1 MIAALGLG
9 LVGLALWQ
17 GVPGPDAN
25 EGGSAPGAAAAPA
38 PAAAPPATAQQPTE
52 EIAPT
57 FLRRF
62 ADLAGGHSRK
72 VACSS
77 DGRLIAIANGNPTVT
92 IETNTTTSV
101 GDWKPSVDLLDA
113 ETGKTTFSLPLT
125 TDEEDAVL
133 AATQRVSHVEASAL
147 AFSPDGNVVA
157 VGTSIGQVKLFD
169 ARTGELLRS
178 LDDEEAK
185 LADAETPAEWKTLRR
200 AMGSVASLAFSPD
213 GSSLAACGGAFADF
227 AEGFSRVSRMGFRR
241 TGPGR
246 LKMWEVETGTLQH
259 DLVGHNDQ
267 AYAVAFSPDGNLL
280 ASAGRW
286 NEEIDRFGNG
296 VLIWNARTGEQ
307 IHRLIRTNADAGA
320 RAIAF
325 SPDSKLLAMGTQR
338 FGDDEPEMP
347 STGGVSLIHVMSGV
361 EEWLVTVPGWAKPL
375 AFSSDGRSLAVLCG
389 GRSIRFL
396 DVRTGAMKHE
406 IQPDGS
412 QQDVSWDDF
421 ALAPQ
426 GGLLA
431 IGEVEKQKGS
441 VAVWS
446 TRAPGQSNADASEPI
461 KNFTTEVRVS
471 TIACSGD
478 GTLLAVANGSPT
490 LTLQQDGSS
499 RPDGAWKP
507 LVDVLDAA
515 TGKRF
520 ASLTLTTAEED
531 AALAATERV
540 THLEVT
546 ALALSPDGGLVAV
559 GTSIGQIKL
568 FNARTGEL
576 VCSLDDEAA
585 KLAVEETP
593 ENWKTLRR
601 AMGSVASLE
610 FSPDGALLAA
620 CGHSFADFA
629 PVFDGVG
636 RLGEQ
641 ATGPGRLKVWE
652 VGTWALKHDLAG
664 HSHAH
669 AVAFS
674 PDGSLLASAGQ
685 WLTDREAGAGA
696 ILWNPQDGTQERTI
710 STEANGGA
718 HAVAFSPDGALLVI
732 HARRFDLDKANDTGA
747 SVISL
752 AHVSSGVEEWQRTIA
767 NLAKP
772 LGFFE
777 GDHSVLVLNGGRSL
791 QFLDSDNGETLALIS
806 RAAVPHEVG
815 RWNAIAIGRTGGFLA
830 IGGVDDEGKGHVQ
843 VWNID

>member
-1 MIAALGLG
+1 
-9 LVGLALWQ
+9 
-17 GVPGPDAN
+17 
-25 EGGSAPGAAAAPA
+25 
-38 PAAAPPATAQQPTE
+38 
-52 EIAPT
+52 
-57 FLRRF
+57 
-62 ADLAGGHSRK
+62 
-72 VACSS
+72 
-77 DGRLIAIANGNPTVT
+77 
-92 IETNTTTSV
+92 
-101 GDWKPSVDLLDA
+101 
-113 ETGKTTFSLPLT
+113 
-125 TDEEDAVL
+125 
-133 AATQRVSHVEASAL
+133 
-147 AFSPDGNVVA
+147 
-157 VGTSIGQVKLFD
+157 
-169 ARTGELLRS
+169 
-178 LDDEEAK
+178 
-185 LADAETPAEWKTLRR
+185 
-200 AMGSVASLAFSPD
+200 
-213 GSSLAACGGAFADF
+213 
-227 AEGFSRVSRMGFRR
+227 
-241 TGPGR
+241 
-246 LKMWEVETGTLQH
+246 
-259 DLVGHNDQ
+259 
-267 AYAVAFSPDGNLL
+267 L

-338 FGDDEPEMP
+338 FGEDEPEMP

-461 KNFTTEVRVS
+461 KTFSTEILVS
-471 TIACSGD
+471 TIACSAD
-478 GTLLAVANGSPT
+478 GTLVAVANGSPT
-490 LTLQQDGSS
+490 LILQQDGSS
-499 RPDGAWKP
+499 RPDGDWKP
-507 LVDVLDAA
+507 AVDVLDAA
-515 TGKRF
+515 TGERL

-531 AALAATERV
+531 AVIAATERV
-540 THLEVT
+540 FYLEAT
-546 ALALSPDGGLVAV
+546 AIALSPDGSLVAV
-559 GTSIGQIKL
+559 GTSIGQIKV
-568 FNARTGEL
+568 FNVQTGEL
-576 VCSLDDEAA
+576 LCSLDDEAA
-585 KLAVEETP
+585 KLVDEETP
-593 ENWKTLRR
+593 PNWKTLRR

-620 CGHSFADFA
+620 CGRSFADFA
-629 PVFDGVG
+629 PVFDGMG
-636 RLGEQ
+636 RLGEL
-641 ATGPGRLKVWE
+641 ATGPGRLQVWE
-652 VGTWALKHDLAG
+652 VNTASLKYDLIG
-664 HSHAH
+664 HSHAN

-674 PDGSLLASAGQ
+674 PDGSLLASVGQ
-685 WLTDREAGAGA
+685 WLTDSEAGAGV
-696 ILWNPQDGTQERTI
+696 ILWNSETGTKERTI
-710 STEANGGA
+710 ATEANGGA
-718 HAVAFSPDGALLVI
+718 HFVAFSPNGALLAI
-732 HARRFDLDKANDTGA
+732 HARRFDLDKANDAGT

-752 AHVSSGVEEWQRTIA
+752 VHSASGVMEWQRTIA
-767 NLAKP
+767 NLAQP

-791 QFLDSDNGETLALIS
+791 QFLDSDNGETLQLIS

-815 RWNAIAIGRTGGFLA
+815 RWNTIAVGKKSEFLA

-843 VWNID
+843 VWNFD